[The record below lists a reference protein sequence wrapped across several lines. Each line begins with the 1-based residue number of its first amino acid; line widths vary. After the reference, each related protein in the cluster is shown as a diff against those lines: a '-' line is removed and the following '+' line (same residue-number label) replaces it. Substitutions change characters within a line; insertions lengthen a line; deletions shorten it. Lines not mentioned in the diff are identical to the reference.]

1 MEEEVLPLRN
11 MKEHF
16 TWQSPS
22 GSLPLHTYCQNID
35 SRGGSKLHL
44 TLLYQ
49 TLCPFEL
56 LIVHGGGLCWT
67 RGCIFR
73 SFPHVFR
80 GRTGRTNLGLPTY
93 SGSKRFPGRSQ
104 QWEEPLSETPD
115 LREGSHSG
123 CGANGIL
130 VWWLSCHRA
139 SGSRIE
145 HVYLRGKKNKTLK
158 HCYIRW
164 PETFLVKKKNLLKKT
179 QELTVVS
186 S

>member
-1 MEEEVLPLRN
+1 MDVKWKRKCSLCETWKNTLHGRVPLDPSP
-11 MKEHF
+11 F
-16 TWQSPS
+16 TLTVKIFAQE
-22 GSLPLHTYCQNID
+22 
-35 SRGGSKLHL
+35 RGSKLHL
-44 TLLYQ
+44 TLMYQ

-56 LIVHGGGLCWT
+56 LIVHEGGLCWT
-67 RGCIFR
+67 RGCILR

-80 GRTGRTNLGLPTY
+80 GRTCRTNLGLPTH
-93 SGSKRFPGRSQ
+93 SSSKRFPGRSR

-130 VWWLSCHRA
+130 VWWLSHQRA

-145 HVYLRGKKNKTLK
+145 HIHPKKKTLRSRAWNF
-158 HCYIRW
+158 Y
-164 PETFLVKKKNLLKKT
+164 EMFEVKVLKNNK
-179 QELTVVS
+179 QLTVVVS